1 MTKQR
6 FERGDIVF
14 REGDP
19 SDSVF
24 RLLSGEV
31 EIIKELRGREIALGR
46 VGPGEYFGEMGVIEG
61 RPRSATVK
69 AVTTLEVET
78 IERHDFLHRVS
89 EDAETAFELMQ
100 RLSERLHT
108 LDDAFAASVVIG
120 GRRKTD
126 PPAGEPAEGRAAAGQ
141 ITIFAASEAVSLVLP
156 AEGLSPQVLP
166 FFVGRHPVENEALP
180 PITIDLPLHD
190 SEPHRLAKVHFSV
203 AKTSKGFAIRDF
215 RTELGTRVN
224 DVSLGEHFSQD
235 VTLLKVGENEVV
247 AGGSDSPFRFRIRV
261 EDARSQ

>member
-14 REGDP
+14 REGGL
-19 SDSVF
+19 SDTVY
-24 RLLSGEV
+24 RVISGEV
-31 EIIKELRGREIALGR
+31 EIVKELRGRDIALGR

-69 AVTTLEVET
+69 AVSTLEVER
-78 IERHDFLHRVS
+78 IQRDDFLHRVS
-89 EDAETAFELMQ
+89 EDADTAFELIL

-108 LDDAFAASVVIG
+108 LDDAFAASVVVG

-126 PPAGEPAEGRAAAGQ
+126 PPVGEAASDRPTSGQ
-141 ITIFAASEAVSLVLP
+141 ITIFADSEAVTTVLP
-156 AEGLSPQVLP
+156 AEGLSPQILP
-166 FFVGRHPVENEALP
+166 FFVGRHPVDDEALP

-203 AKTSKGFAIRDF
+203 AKTAKGYAIRDF
-215 RTELGTRVN
+215 RTELGTKVN

-235 VTLLKVGENEVV
+235 VTLLKAGENSVV
-247 AGGSDSPFRFRIRV
+247 AGGSDSPFRFRIQV
-261 EDARSQ
+261 DET

>member
-1 MTKQR
+1 MVKQR

-14 REGDP
+14 REGDL

-24 RLLSGEV
+24 RLISGEV
-31 EIIKELRGREIALGR
+31 EIIKELRGRDVALGR

-69 AVTTLEVET
+69 AIDTLDVEM
-78 IERHDFLHRVS
+78 IERDDFLRRVS
-89 EDAETAFELMQ
+89 EDADTAFELMQ

-108 LDDAFAASVVIG
+108 LDDAFAASVVVG

-126 PPAGEPAEGRAAAGQ
+126 PVVEEAPDDRASSSLIRILAD
-141 ITIFAASEAVSLVLP
+141 SELTSTVLP
-156 AEGLSPQVLP
+156 PEGLSPQVLP
-166 FFVGRHPVENEALP
+166 FFVGRQPVDDEALP

-190 SEPHRLAKVHFSV
+190 SEPYRLAKVHFSI
-203 AKTSKGFAIRDF
+203 AKTAKGFAIRDF

-224 DVSLGEHFSQD
+224 EVSLGEHFSRD
-235 VTLLKVGENEVV
+235 VTLLARGENSVI
-247 AGGSDSPFRFRIRV
+247 AGGGDSPFRFRVVV
-261 EDARSQ
+261 EEAVRT

>member
-14 REGDP
+14 REGGL

-24 RLLSGEV
+24 RVISGEV
-31 EIIKELRGREIALGR
+31 EIVKELQGRDIALGR

-69 AVTTLEVET
+69 AVSNLEVET
-78 IERHDFLHRVS
+78 IERDDFLHRVS
-89 EDAETAFELMQ
+89 EDADTAFELMQ

-108 LDDAFAASVVIG
+108 LDDAFAASVVVG

-126 PPAGEPAEGRAAAGQ
+126 PKVEDLSNDRPATGQ
-141 ITIFAASEAVSLVLP
+141 VKILADSDAVTSVLP
-156 AEGLSPQVLP
+156 AEGLTPQVLP
-166 FFVGRHPVENEALP
+166 FFVGRHPVGDEALP

-203 AKTSKGFAIRDF
+203 AKTAKGFAIRDF
-215 RTELGTRVN
+215 RTELGTKVN
-224 DVSLGEHFSQD
+224 EVSLGEHFSRD
-235 VTLLKVGENEVV
+235 VTLLNPGENSIV
-247 AGGSDSPFRFRIRV
+247 AGGGDSPFRFRIV
-261 EDARSQ
+261 VGES